1 MAVPASA
8 RSGGAPA
15 PRMLGIYLND
25 HLAGAT
31 AGVGLVRRMA
41 REHRH
46 SAFSGE
52 LAKLAVEIAED
63 RRALLWCM
71 ASLDV
76 PVRRYKI
83 YGAWAGERV
92 SRLKPNG
99 RLRRRSGLSTV
110 LELEAL
116 RLGVEGKALLWRTL
130 LAAAVHEPRLPTDR
144 LAELLD
150 RAGQQLTTLD
160 SLHSRAVSALVS
172 PDHRLGE
179 PGAEAGAPSGRR
191 QPSPS

>member
-25 HLAGAT
+25 HLAGST
-31 AGVGLVRRMA
+31 AGVRLARRMA

-71 ASLDV
+71 ASIDV

-83 YGAWAGERV
+83 YGGLAGELV
-92 SRLKPNG
+92 SRVKPNG

-130 LAAAVHEPRLPTDR
+130 LATAVHEPRLDTGR

-172 PDHRLGE
+172 PGHR
-179 PGAEAGAPSGRR
+179 PGVPGSEAGAAAAGRR
-191 QPSPS
+191 HPS